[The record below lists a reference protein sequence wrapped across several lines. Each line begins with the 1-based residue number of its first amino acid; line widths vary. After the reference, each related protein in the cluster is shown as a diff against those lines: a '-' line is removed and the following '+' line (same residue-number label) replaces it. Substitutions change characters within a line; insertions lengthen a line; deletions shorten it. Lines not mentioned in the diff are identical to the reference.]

1 MEEKVCMKKIIQK
14 VGVVICG
21 TILFFSCASGP
32 KRPWWVEKRLN
43 KPEVLEGLG
52 YAYGLK
58 DRKAL
63 RDAAINDAIQKL
75 ILSSSIEVNGYIETR
90 LFSERDLGV
99 PKSTGGELL
108 DNVNKTIYN
117 TVLERKFFEEFYDK
131 KNGEYWVYVWI
142 PQSTVSKI
150 SAEQTLKTLD
160 KAVSASEKMQS
171 VREDLEKDLQRYQKK
186 EQEDVEN
193 IKSSMPVEK

>member
-1 MEEKVCMKKIIQK
+1 MKKTAGRVVLTLVSLII
-14 VGVVICG
+14 
-21 TILFFSCASGP
+21 LFSCASGP
-32 KRPWWVEKRLN
+32 KKPWWIEKRLN
-43 KPEVLEGLG
+43 KPDVLEGLG

-58 DRKAL
+58 DKKAL
-63 RDAAINDAIQKL
+63 RDSAINDAIQKL
-75 ILSSSIEVNGYIETR
+75 ILSSSIEVSGYIETR

-131 KNGEYWVYVWI
+131 KNEEYWVYVWI

-160 KAVSASEKMQS
+160 RAVSASEKMQS
-171 VREDLEKDLQRYQKK
+171 VREDLEKDLKNYQTK
-186 EQEDVEN
+186 EQEDIEK
-193 IKSSMPVEK
+193 IKSSMPDSE

>member
-1 MEEKVCMKKIIQK
+1 MRKVFVVL
-14 VGVVICG
+14 VGVI
-21 TILFFSCASGP
+21 ILFSCTSAP
-32 KRPWWVEKRLN
+32 KKPWWIEKRLN

-58 DRKAL
+58 DKKAL

-75 ILSSSIEVNGYIETR
+75 ILSSSIEVSGYIETR

-99 PKSTGGELL
+99 PKSSGGELL

-117 TVLERKFFEEFYDK
+117 TVLDRKYFEEFYDK

-160 KAVSASEKMQS
+160 KAATASKKMQS
-171 VREDLEKDLQRYQKK
+171 VREDLEKDLMNYQQK
-186 EQEDVEN
+186 EKQDLEN
-193 IKSSMPVEK
+193 IKSSMPLSAE